1 MVKTY
6 YFNNDSI
13 KKIKEMINEF
23 RFVKLSDFI
32 TFLNI
37 AKIKDGDVVN
47 INSDLLLDMKDFK
60 HDNNIDFIFDMPI
73 IIKSDCTFTISNA
86 DTKNN
91 NIRYFRFIKPITING
106 TLELNHLTCN
116 DSQIDIDKKGTLIIK
131 SILHNGYGDSSE
143 SIIINNGKFINERV
157 IYNNSKI
164 INNGEYVHGDYSY
177 VMTYNN
183 KIFDNKRIIRIV
195 NGEFFNAFK
204 DIKIIKNE
212 KRLREETKQKPI
224 NKKVEEEQIQEDV
237 KVNNSINKI
246 KKDNEQQEEKQQT
259 LYEVINVELVESKQE
274 SNLILS
280 TLSESTVKQ
289 VINYGTV
296 YNYGTIELV
305 KGLFKTS
312 GEVDLTDSMFN
323 INGGILELVNG
334 IIYSNKSSISLI
346 SGTIQLKSG
355 KLNIRDN
362 STLTILNGEFI
373 MLSSTLKLF
382 DTCFFIVKGGNVDL
396 NDQFNIKG
404 GNIVFEQDK
413 FKTKDSQIILTSRIK
428 GDVINHNNLDSII
441 DTETTDDSELND
453 DMQYIL
459 KSEFEKY
466 CEKILNEKQNEIEKI
481 LKEKQDEIEKIKS
494 EFFEKMDIKEKEFKK
509 QLEMTKK
516 QKTIKEIVDN
526 KIVIESLFNITRL
539 VENKYCLTFKY
550 DSNIDKLIP
559 ILDVEPPEIEIDD
572 DITIEKEA
580 SKLIEEIIGFSET
593 NVEIQKLLSKISSI
607 KYSKIF
613 TKTIELLRKQIHYR
627 NLFLCNDKNE
637 DLNQKIL
644 NNNIMSL
651 NKFTP
656 KSIDTQDI
664 SNTNLNIKNAI
675 NKVNIIAINNVNI
688 IETPQHINQTEEK
701 TDLTTKQEN
710 QTKIITVDK
719 KRKIIS
725 NKPRLELSKV
735 KHKRKLI

>member
-6 YFNNDSI
+6 YFNNDSVN
-13 KKIKEMINEF
+13 KIKEMVNEF
-23 RFVKLSDFI
+23 KFVKLSDFI
-32 TFLNI
+32 TFSNTV
-37 AKIKDGDVVN
+37 KIKDGDIVN
-47 INSDLLLDMKDFK
+47 INSDLILNMKDFK

-73 IIKSDCTFTISNA
+73 IINSDCTFTILNA

-106 TLELNHLTCN
+106 TLELNHLSCN
-116 DSQIDIDKKGTLIIK
+116 DSQININKKGTLITK
-131 SILHNGYGDSSE
+131 SILHNGYGDSSD
-143 SIIINNGKFINERV
+143 SLIINNGKFINERV

-204 DIKIIKNE
+204 DIEIIKNE
-212 KRLREETKQKPI
+212 RRLR
-224 NKKVEEEQIQEDV
+224 
-237 KVNNSINKI
+237 
-246 KKDNEQQEEKQQT
+246 KDNEQQEEKQQT
-259 LYEVINVELVESKQE
+259 IYEVIDDDLIESKQE

-296 YNYGTIELV
+296 YNYGTIEIV

-312 GEVDLTDSMFN
+312 GEVNLIDSMLN
-323 INGGILELVNG
+323 VNGGILELVNG
-334 IIYSNKSSISLI
+334 IIYSSKSSISLI
-346 SGTIQLKSG
+346 SGTIHLKGG
-355 KLNIRDN
+355 KLNIQDN
-362 STLTILNGEFI
+362 STLTILDGEFI

-413 FKTKDSQIILTSRIK
+413 FKSKDNKIILTSKIK
-428 GDVINHNNLDSII
+428 GDVNSHNNLDSII
-441 DTETTDDSELND
+441 DTETTDDPEINDSE
-453 DMQYIL
+453 QYIL
-459 KSEFEKY
+459 KTDFEKY
-466 CEKILNEKQNEIEKI
+466 CERI

-509 QLEMTKK
+509 QLEMVKK

-526 KIVIESLFNITRL
+526 KITIESLFNITNL

-550 DSNIDKLIP
+550 NSDNDKIIP
-559 ILDVEPPEIEIDD
+559 ILDIETSEID
-572 DITIEKEA
+572 IEED
-580 SKLIEEIIGFSET
+580 KLIEEEALKLFEEIVGFSET
-593 NVEIQKLLSKISSI
+593 NIEIQKLLSKIFSL

-613 TKTIELLRKQIHYR
+613 TKTIELLRKQIHLN
-627 NLFLCNDKNE
+627 NLFSCNDKKEDLNDKNE

-651 NKFTP
+651 NKFIP
-656 KSIDTQDI
+656 ESMETQDL

-701 TDLTTKQEN
+701 MNFTTKQEN
-710 QTKIITVDK
+710 QTKITTIDK
-719 KRKIIS
+719 KRKMIS